1 MRPEH
6 APRGIGCPAQ
16 PKRGAASLRQPCPG
30 TLAAPARRPDE
41 AVPASAALAPRRLA
55 AVILASGFSRRMEAN
70 KLLLDYGGRPL
81 IARVMDAAAAAKL
94 WRVTVV
100 TAYDEIM
107 EMARQRGMDVIKNDR
122 PEVGQSRSVVLGT
135 RANGKA
141 DGIMYIPGDMPFLT
155 GETLEALKAAFAA
168 APERIIRPVYGGAQE
183 VYGGAVANA
192 AEAGKAE
199 SGAAPPVAGVKALSA
214 SSGAPLPSGGKPG
227 SPVIFPRALFGELC
241 ALEGDRGGR
250 EVIAAHPE
258 LVRFIPVAE
267 RRAGVDIDTPEDA
280 RRWLE
285 IEMKP
290 DDGWT

>member
-6 APRGIGCPAQ
+6 APRGIGCPADS
-16 PKRGAASLRQPCPG
+16 KRGAASLRQPCPG
-30 TLAAPARRPDE
+30 ILAAPARRPDE
-41 AVPASAALAPRRLA
+41 AAPASAALAPRRLA

-168 APERIIRPVYGGAQE
+168 APERIIRPVYGGVQE
-183 VYGGAVANA
+183 VYGGA
-192 AEAGKAE
+192 
-199 SGAAPPVAGVKALSA
+199 
-214 SSGAPLPSGGKPG
+214 PLPPGGKPG
-227 SPVIFPRALFGELC
+227 SPVIFPRALFEELC

-258 LVRFIPVAE
+258 LVHFIPVAE

-280 RRWLE
+280 RRWLD
-285 IEMKP
+285 IEKLP
-290 DDGWT
+290 DDGWKSI